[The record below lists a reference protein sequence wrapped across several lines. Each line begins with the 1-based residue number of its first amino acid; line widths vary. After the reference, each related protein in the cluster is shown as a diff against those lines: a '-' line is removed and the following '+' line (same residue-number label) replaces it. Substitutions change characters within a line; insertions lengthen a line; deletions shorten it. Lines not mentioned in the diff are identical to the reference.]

1 MTPSWHAEG
10 TPDVLAIVRGGTGE
24 TVTYAELDDR
34 SRRLARA
41 LRERSVAV
49 GDHPGPCPN
58 LVPWFLCG
66 LTATA
71 GGSWCLGACVGFRR
85 RRPDARRRLVMALS
99 TWAGALLALGV
110 WAAVVDDSSRLSGPG
125 GALVVLAA
133 VNAGMCALVAGLV
146 TWFPGG
152 NGCAVEA

>member
-1 MTPSWHAEG
+1 MTAW
-10 TPDVLAIVRGGTGE
+10 TVLAVAFGLLNLVLVAIVADEQGAGYCE
-24 TVTYAELDDR
+24 
-34 SRRLARA
+34 
-41 LRERSVAV
+41 SV
-49 GDHPGPCPN
+49 DHPGPCPN

-85 RRPDARRRLVMALS
+85 RRPDARRRLVMALL

-133 VNAGMCALVAGLV
+133 VNAGMCALVAGLM

-152 NGCAVEA
+152 NGCAIEA